1 MNSVSFI
8 DKFLIIDINFF
19 WNSLLFFSGKEIS
32 FRNKIAKLNKVRV
45 QVNLISFCFWFNS
58 YVFDGLIIAV
68 FSLLLF
74 ELFDIVF
81 KLDFLMNLIILGNF
95 FFWKILRLRSFLEQN
110 LPSLVK

>member
-1 MNSVSFI
+1 
-8 DKFLIIDINFF
+8 
-19 WNSLLFFSGKEIS
+19 
-32 FRNKIAKLNKVRV
+32 
-45 QVNLISFCFWFNS
+45 
-58 YVFDGLIIAV
+58 
-68 FSLLLF
+68 LLF